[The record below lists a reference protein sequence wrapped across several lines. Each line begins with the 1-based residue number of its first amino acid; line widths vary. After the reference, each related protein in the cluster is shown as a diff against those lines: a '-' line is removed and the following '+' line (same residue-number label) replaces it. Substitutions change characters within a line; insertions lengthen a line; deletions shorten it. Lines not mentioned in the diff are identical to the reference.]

1 MKFSTSRPKGRSL
14 PSTRAQAEGLKVHP
28 EQRFHGPF
36 MTGQRAA
43 KRVNFYG
50 YRRPDGKVGVRNHVI
65 VLPSVACSVEVANAI
80 ARGVKGV
87 ISVPHQHGCAQL
99 PFDAEQT
106 EKTLVGVG
114 KNPNVAA
121 VLVVGLGCEVLD
133 APTIARKI
141 AESGKPVK
149 SLVIQEEGGSPKTIK
164 AGIRIAREMMAFAQR
179 LKRKKVDIDSLIL
192 GVECGGSDA
201 CSGLSANPAL
211 GVTSDRL
218 VEEGGTIILS
228 ETTESI
234 GAEHILARRAVN
246 SKVRKKILEIAKRTE
261 MRALNLGL
269 DIGKAN
275 PAPGNY
281 EGGIT
286 TLEEKSL
293 GCVMKGGTGRI
304 MEVLEY
310 SEAPTS
316 KGLVLMDTPGHD
328 AESVTGLIAGGT
340 QIIAFTTGRGTP
352 LGSPIAP
359 VIKIATNDSLYSR
372 MKENMDLNAG
382 EIITGKKSVEEMGEK
397 IFSEVLRVA
406 SGKLTKSEI
415 LGHREFAINRLG
427 PSF

>member
-1 MKFSTSRPKGRSL
+1 M
-14 PSTRAQAEGLKVHP
+14 
-28 EQRFHGPF
+28 
-36 MTGQRAA
+36 
-43 KRVNFYG
+43 NFLG
-50 YRRPDGKVGVRNHVI
+50 FKRPDGKVGVRNHVI
-65 VLPSVACSVEVANAI
+65 ILPSVVCASEVCNAI
-80 ARGVKGV
+80 ARNVKGTIA
-87 ISVPHQHGCAQL
+87 ISHPHGCAQL

-106 EKTLVGVG
+106 ARTLIGIG

-121 VLVVGLGCEVLD
+121 VLVIGLGCEVVDPSL
-133 APTIARKI
+133 IASKI
-141 AESGKPVK
+141 SESNKLVK
-149 SLVIQEEGGSPKTIK
+149 SLVIQEVGGTRKTVKEGIK
-164 AGIRIAREMMAFAQR
+164 IVKQMCSYASRFKRE
-179 LKRKKVDIDSLIL
+179 KVGLDSLIF

-211 GVTSDRL
+211 GITSDMLLR
-218 VEEGGTIILS
+218 EGGTVILS

-234 GAEHILARRAVN
+234 GAEHILAKRAIN
-246 SKVRKKILEIAKRTE
+246 RMVRKKILEIVKRTE

-269 DIGKAN
+269 DIGRAN

-293 GCVMKGGTGRI
+293 GCVMKGGSGKI

-310 SEAPTS
+310 AETPTQ

-328 AESVTGLIAGGT
+328 AESVTGLLAGGT

-352 LGSPIAP
+352 MGSPIAP
-359 VIKIATNDSLYSR
+359 VIKIATNSYTYSK
-372 MKENMDLNAG
+372 MKDNMDINAG
-382 EIITGKKSVEEMGEK
+382 EIVTGNKSIQEIGEK
-397 IFSEVLRVA
+397 IFREVIRVA

-415 LGHREFAINRLG
+415 LGHREFAINRIG

>member
-1 MKFSTSRPKGRSL
+1 MNFS
-14 PSTRAQAEGLKVHP
+14 
-28 EQRFHGPF
+28 
-36 MTGQRAA
+36 
-43 KRVNFYG
+43 G
-50 YRRPDGKVGVRNHVI
+50 YKRPDGKVGVRNHVVI
-65 VLPSVACSVEVANAI
+65 LPSVACSNEVCNAI
-80 ARGVKGV
+80 ARKVKGT
-87 ISVPHQHGCAQL
+87 ISIPHQHGCAQL

-106 EKTLVGVG
+106 ARTLIGVG

-121 VLVVGLGCEVLD
+121 VLVIGLGCEVVNSSM
-133 APTIARKI
+133 IASKI

-149 SLVIQEEGGSPKTIK
+149 NLVIQEVGGSPKTIK
-164 AGIRIAREMMAFAQR
+164 EGVKIAREMVSFASR
-179 LKRKKVDIDSLIL
+179 LKREKSKPNSLIL

-211 GVTSDRL
+211 GVTSDLL
-218 VEEGGTIILS
+218 VKEGGTIILS

-234 GAEHILARRAVN
+234 GAEHILAKRAIN
-246 SKVRKKILEIAKRTE
+246 KKVREKILEIVRRTE

-293 GCVMKGGTGRI
+293 GCVMKGGTSKV

-310 SEAPTS
+310 SELPTQ

-328 AESVTGLIAGGT
+328 AESMTGLIAGGT
-340 QIIAFTTGRGTP
+340 QIIAFTTGRGNP

-359 VIKIATNDSLYSR
+359 VIKIASNSYLYSK
-372 MKENMDLNAG
+372 MKDNMDINAG
-382 EIITGKKSVEEMGEK
+382 EIVTGNKTIQEIGEK
-397 IFSEVLRVA
+397 IFREVFRVA
-406 SGKLTKSEI
+406 NGKLTKSEI
-415 LGHREFAINRLG
+415 WGHREFAINRIG

>member
-1 MKFSTSRPKGRSL
+1 MGI
-14 PSTRAQAEGLKVHP
+14 
-28 EQRFHGPF
+28 
-36 MTGQRAA
+36 
-43 KRVNFYG
+43 
-50 YRRPDGKVGVRNHVI
+50 RNHVI
-65 VLPSVACSVEVANAI
+65 ILPSVACSVEVGNAI
-80 ARGVKGV
+80 ARQVKDV
-87 ISVPHQHGCAQL
+87 IAISHPHGCAQL

-106 EKTLVGVG
+106 LRTVVGVG

-121 VLVVGLGCEVLD
+121 VLVVGLGCELLS
-133 APTIARKI
+133 APSLASKI

-149 SLVIQEEGGSPKTIK
+149 SLVIQEVGGSPKTIRE
-164 AGIRIAREMMAFAQR
+164 GIRIVKKMLADASR
-179 LKRKKVDIDSLIL
+179 LKKEKVGLDSLIL

-211 GVTSDRL
+211 GVTSDL
-218 VEEGGTIILS
+218 FVKEGGTVILS
-228 ETTESI
+228 ETTESV

-246 SKVRKKILEIAKRTE
+246 REVRKKIFEIVKRTE
-261 MRALNLGL
+261 MRALSLGL

-293 GCVMKGGTGRI
+293 GCVMKGGTGKI

-310 SEAPTS
+310 SEAPTK
-316 KGLVLMDTPGHD
+316 KGLILMDTPGHD

-340 QIIAFTTGRGTP
+340 QIIAFTTGRGNPMGTP
-352 LGSPIAP
+352 ITP
-359 VIKIATNDSLYSR
+359 VIKIATNSYMYSR
-372 MKENMDLNAG
+372 MKDNMDLNAG

-397 IFSEVLRVA
+397 IFQEVLKVA
-406 SGKLTKSEI
+406 SGKLTKNEI

>member
-1 MKFSTSRPKGRSL
+1 MKF
-14 PSTRAQAEGLKVHP
+14 
-28 EQRFHGPF
+28 
-36 MTGQRAA
+36 
-43 KRVNFYG
+43 NG
-50 YRRPDGKVGVRNHVI
+50 YRRPDGRIGIRNQVMI
-65 VLPSVACSVEVANAI
+65 LPSVACSVEVGNAI
-80 ARGVKGV
+80 ARKVKGV
-87 ISVPHQHGCAQL
+87 IAISHPHGCAEL

-106 EKTLVGVG
+106 LRTLAGVG

-121 VLVVGLGCEVLD
+121 VLVVGLGCEVVD
-133 APTIARKI
+133 APLVASKI

-149 SLVIQEEGGSPKTIK
+149 SLVIQDVGGSLKTVREGVKIIK
-164 AGIRIAREMMAFAQR
+164 EMLAYASR
-179 LKRKKVDIDSLIL
+179 LKKERVGLDSLIL

-211 GVTSDRL
+211 GVTSDL
-218 VEEGGTIILS
+218 FIEEGGTIILS

-246 SKVRKKILEIAKRTE
+246 QRVRQKILEIVKRTE

-293 GCVMKGGTGRI
+293 GCVMKGGSGKV

-310 SEAPTS
+310 AETPTK

-340 QIIAFTTGRGTP
+340 QIIAFTTGRGNP
-352 LGSPIAP
+352 MGSAVAP
-359 VIKIATNDSLYSR
+359 VIKIATNSFMYSR
-372 MKENMDLNAG
+372 MKDNMDIDAG
-382 EIITGKKSVEEMGEK
+382 EIITGKRSIEEMGER
-397 IFSEVLRVA
+397 IFKEVLKVA
-406 SGKLTKSEI
+406 NGKLTKNEI